1 MFLLAYLNQNCYVK
15 RYNAKKYYLPKGI
28 VKSYNGEKFYD
39 QPIDSDVK
47 RHKETKILT
56 AKQSK
61 DYTKWCL
68 LNYDLIKNH

>member
-1 MFLLAYLNQNCYVK
+1 MK

-61 DYTKWCL
+61 DYTK
-68 LNYDLIKNH
+68 